1 MNYFCRKRFASR
13 KCKFLMRSQLIYLQQ
28 EESNVLLVLIVDI
41 TDKKSF
47 WWMLMSVY
55 AKSQY
60 VYFLTQYTDLS
71 NCIKLITT
79 LKIFVPKINLFIDY

>member
-1 MNYFCRKRFASR
+1 
-13 KCKFLMRSQLIYLQQ
+13 
-28 EESNVLLVLIVDI
+28 
-41 TDKKSF
+41 
-47 WWMLMSVY
+47 MLMSVY